1 MEKAG
6 CGSYNPL
13 YAAMTYRFIDEVTRP
28 PGSVG
33 VTFLSDTKTISI
45 SKTAQSYMPVNQDIG
60 IIVTANWYGQLTLSI
75 SYTLRF
81 RTRVHV
87 KVTSTR
93 DIVPL
98 GVTVYLKTDKT
109 EVINYSGG

>member
-45 SKTAQSYMPVNQDIG
+45 SKTA
-60 IIVTANWYGQLTLSI
+60 
-75 SYTLRF
+75 
-81 RTRVHV
+81 
-87 KVTSTR
+87 
-93 DIVPL
+93 
-98 GVTVYLKTDKT
+98 
-109 EVINYSGG
+109 